1 MDLSE
6 CCHIYMYKMVN
17 FFPLKALA
25 PSGVM
30 QFWPLPITYNGTR
43 GDNVPTLS
51 ANGSGKPSA
60 RSLYSKGKKHR

>member
-1 MDLSE
+1 MLSFI
-6 CCHIYMYKMVN
+6 CIKWLI

-30 QFWPLPITYNGTR
+30 QFWPLAITYNGTQ

-51 ANGSGKPSA
+51 ANGSGEPSA
-60 RSLYSKGKKHR
+60 RSLYSEGEKHQ